1 MVDKV
6 RVGFRS
12 LFYFPGTFAHELLH
26 YIGFRLM
33 GFRGLSLSLL
43 PKATSTQEI
52 IMGSVSASLAEDKTR
67 LRGFVPAILPKLW
80 WIALYYLLTYIGW
93 VEVVYVEGYKGI
105 FLNLEAMDFSDAT
118 TYLMLY
124 ITLQLFYAGGLSFQD
139 WKTAFAAIFSLY
151 GLSILSLG
159 VLAAI
164 YSGVLA

>member
-1 MVDKV
+1 MVD
-6 RVGFRS
+6 RIRFALQA

-33 GFRGLSLSLL
+33 GFRGLSLSLI
-43 PKATSTQEI
+43 PKATGTQEI
-52 IMGSVSASLAEDKTR
+52 IMGSVSATLAEDKTR
-67 LRGFVPAILPKLW
+67 LRGFIPAILPKLW
-80 WIALYYLLTYIGW
+80 WVALYYLLSYAGW
-93 VEVVYVEGYKGI
+93 AEAVYVGEYKGI
-105 FLNLEAMDFSDAT
+105 FLNFENIDFFDGS
-118 TYLMLY
+118 TYFMLY
-124 ITLQLFYAGGLSFQD
+124 LTLQLFYAGGLSFQD